1 MSNVERLVQLSEQI
15 AKLNDARAMT
25 TSNVWAKAWD
35 GIEQELLERLL
46 KCGPEDDTPRY
57 RLQQA
62 IEVARRFRGM
72 IETQGRD
79 PGQLEKEL
87 AHLEGRAM
95 RPIA

>member
-1 MSNVERLVQLSEQI
+1 MSDRLEHLSELVGKI
-15 AKLNDARAMT
+15 ADARAMT
-25 TSNVWAKAWD
+25 TSNVWAKAWEE
-35 GIEQELLERLL
+35 IEQELLERLL

-57 RLQQA
+57 RLQQS
-62 IEVARRFRGM
+62 IEVARRLRRM
-72 IETQGRD
+72 IETQARD